1 MTNTITNKIVVV
13 VGDKMLTYT
22 NGNINLNAF
31 KRISLFLSDLNNS
44 GLQVSLVSAGAIVMG
59 TEILEIKERPE
70 TLSQKQAIAAIGQVE
85 LIKTYQDLFLS
96 YGQHVAQALL
106 TRSTMCKP
114 KNQEN
119 IKATINELLKMN
131 IIPIINEND
140 SVSTDDIE
148 LEDNYPLAARLAK
161 IINAQS
167 ILLASDIQNKYHLIQ
182 SGKKEALTANNEEE
196 AFLLI
201 EGLKFKES
209 GNFPEFRHEI
219 ILNSESKNNYVN
231 EK

>member
-1 MTNTITNKIVVV
+1 MTKTTTNKIVVV

-22 NGNINLNAF
+22 DGSINYAAF

-44 GLQVSLVSAGAIVMG
+44 GLQISLVSAGAIVMG
-59 TEILEIKERPE
+59 TQLLEIKERPE

-96 YGQHVAQALL
+96 YGQHVAQVLL
-106 TRSTMCKP
+106 TRSTMCKT
-114 KNQEN
+114 KNSEN
-119 IKATINELLKMN
+119 IKATMKELLRMN

-167 ILLASDIQNKYHLIQ
+167 ILLASDIQNKYHLIK
-182 SGKKEALTANNEEE
+182 SGDKQALTANNEEE
-196 AFLLI
+196 AFSLI
-201 EGLKFKES
+201 EELKFDAN
-209 GNFPEFRHEI
+209 GDFPEFRHEI
-219 ILNSESKNNYVN
+219 ILNSEQKNN
-231 EK
+231 

>member
-1 MTNTITNKIVVV
+1 MTNKIVVV

-22 NGNINLNAF
+22 DGRINVEAF

-44 GLQVSLVSAGAIVMG
+44 GLQISLVSAGAIVMG
-59 TEILEIKERPE
+59 TQILEVKERPE
-70 TLSQKQAIAAIGQVE
+70 TLSKKQAIAAIGQVE

-96 YGQHVAQALL
+96 FGQHVAQVLL
-106 TRSTMCKP
+106 TRSSMCKT
-114 KNQEN
+114 KNRKN

-161 IINAQS
+161 IIDAQS
-167 ILLASDIQNKYHLIQ
+167 ILLASDIQNKYHLIP
-182 SGKKEALTANNEEE
+182 SGTDKALTANNEDE
-196 AFLLI
+196 AFALI
-201 EGLKFKES
+201 ENLKKEDF
-209 GNFPEFRHEI
+209 GTFPEFRHEVM
-219 ILNSESKNNYVN
+219 LNSEQ
-231 EK
+231 

>member
-1 MTNTITNKIVVV
+1 MIKTTTNKIVVV

-22 NGNINLNAF
+22 DGSINFNAF

-44 GLQVSLVSAGAIVMG
+44 GLQISLVSAGAIVMG
-59 TEILEIKERPE
+59 TQLLEIKERPQ

-106 TRSTMCKP
+106 TRSTMCKT
-114 KNQEN
+114 KNSEN
-119 IKATINELLKMN
+119 IKATVNELLKMN

-140 SVSTDDIE
+140 SVSTDDID
-148 LEDNYPLAARLAK
+148 LEDNYPLAARFAK

-167 ILLASDIQNKYHLIQ
+167 ILLASDIQNKYYLIK
-182 SGKKEALTANNEEE
+182 SGDKHALTANNEAE
-196 AFLLI
+196 AFSLL
-201 EGLKFKES
+201 EELKLNEK
-209 GNFPEFRHEI
+209 GDFPEFRHEI
-219 ILNSESKNNYVN
+219 ILNSEQKNN
-231 EK
+231 K

>member
-1 MTNTITNKIVVV
+1 MTKITTNKIVVV

-22 NGNINLNAF
+22 DGSINFNAF

-44 GLQVSLVSAGAIVMG
+44 GLQISLISAGAIVMG
-59 TEILEIKERPE
+59 TQLLEIKERPE

-96 YGQHVAQALL
+96 YGQHVAQVLL
-106 TRSTMCKP
+106 TRSTMCKT
-114 KNQEN
+114 KNKNN
-119 IKATINELLKMN
+119 IKATMNELLRMN

-167 ILLASDIQNKYHLIQ
+167 ILLASDIQNKYHLIK
-182 SGKKEALTANNEEE
+182 SGDKQALTANNEEE
-196 AFLLI
+196 AFFLI
-201 EGLKFKES
+201 EELKLNEK

-219 ILNSESKNNYVN
+219 ILNSELKNN
-231 EK
+231 

>member
-1 MTNTITNKIVVV
+1 MTKTISNKIVLV

-22 NGNINLNAF
+22 DGRINFEAF

-44 GLQVSLVSAGAIVMG
+44 GLQISLVSAGAIVMG
-59 TEILEIKERPE
+59 TQVLEIKERPQ
-70 TLSQKQAIAAIGQVE
+70 TLSQKQAIAALGQVE

-96 YGQHVAQALL
+96 YGQHVAQVLL
-106 TRSTMCKP
+106 TRSSMCKT
-114 KNQEN
+114 KNRKN
-119 IKATINELLKMN
+119 IKATIDELLSMN

-167 ILLASDIQNKYHLIQ
+167 ILLASDIQNKYHLIK
-182 SGKKEALTANNEEE
+182 SGEKKALTANNEEE
-196 AFLLI
+196 AFDLI
-201 EGLKFKES
+201 EQLEPDKK

-219 ILNSESKNNYVN
+219 VLNSESIIN
-231 EK
+231 